1 MRFEHFALNVADPPA
16 MAAWYCE
23 HLGFKIVRQSGSASR
38 THFLADATGR
48 TVVELYCNAAEPVPD
63 YAAQHPLRFHFALE
77 VEDPEGLKQKLLGAG
92 ATFFEELKPDAVT
105 HLAMLRDPWGV
116 ALQLCRRAEPMP

>member
-23 HLGFKIVRQSGSASR
+23 HLGFKIVRSNPTGSM

-48 TVVELYCNAAEPVPD
+48 TVVELYHNRADALPD
-63 YAAQHPLRFHFALE
+63 YAGQHPLRFHFALE
-77 VEDPEGLKQKLLGAG
+77 VENPESLKNILLRFK
-92 ATFFEELKPDAVT
+92 ATFVEELKPDAGT
-105 HLAMLRDPWGV
+105 HLIMLRDPWGI
-116 ALQLCRRAEPMP
+116 ALQLCKRSNPMP